1 MRARIARIIL
11 DNRSLE
17 KLPRSVVVI
26 RAMTGERLRQ
36 SFIVPRTSLCRLAPD
51 GRRELDE
58 RGGKLAAAGM
68 AYFAAMSDVKPVTR
82 LYCPGELEP
91 GRSCTLPPPQAH
103 HALRVLR
110 LARGEPVILFN
121 GDGAEYAAVVVA
133 ASRDRFALDVTG
145 RERVDREAPC
155 VVTLAQAVSSGERMD
170 YTIQKAVELGV
181 AGIQPLETRRSVV
194 RLSAERAERRGVHWQ
209 AVAIAACEQC
219 GRNRVPRV
227 LPLAQLDAFL
237 AGCGARGEGERRV
250 LLSPRSARGL
260 RDLERPAGAIVMLS
274 GPEGGLSPEEERAAE
289 QAGFLPVRL
298 GPRVLRTETAAVA
311 ALAAMQA
318 LWGDF

>member
-1 MRARIARIIL
+1 M
-11 DNRSLE
+11 N
-17 KLPRSVVVI
+17 PGGNI
-26 RAMTGERLRQ
+26 RMY
-36 SFIVPRTSLCRLAPD
+36 V
-51 GRRELDE
+51 
-58 RGGKLAAAGM
+58 
-68 AYFAAMSDVKPVTR
+68 
-82 LYCPGELEP
+82 PGELEP
-91 GRSCTLPPPQAH
+91 GRSCALPPAQAH

-110 LARGEPVILFN
+110 LKMGESVILFN

-133 ASRDRFALDVTG
+133 ASRDRFALEVTG
-145 RERVDREAPC
+145 REVMDREAPFA
-155 VVTLAQAVSSGERMD
+155 VTLAQAVSSGERMD

-181 AGIQPLETRRSVV
+181 AAIQPLEARRSVV
-194 RLSAERAERRGVHWQ
+194 RLSADRAERRLAHWQ

-227 LPLAQLDAFL
+227 LPLIPLDEFL
-237 AGCGARGEGERRV
+237 VGRTVQQDGERRV

-260 RDLERPAGAIVMLS
+260 RELDRPVGGIVMLA
-274 GPEGGLSPEEERAAE
+274 GPEGGFSPEEERAAV